1 MAGLM
6 DLLGSVLNENT
17 VKQMAGQLGAPE
29 DKVQNAIGIALPA
42 LLQGLNRNAS
52 NPQGAEALA
61 NALQR
66 DHNGSL
72 LDNLG
77 GFLNN
82 FQQGP
87 GAGIL
92 KHVLGGQQEV
102 VQQGIGK
109 AAGLDAGTIGNLL
122 QMLAPLIMG
131 SLGRTAQAGQ
141 TGGSSGG
148 GLGSLVNMLPQ
159 ILGSATNQAGQ
170 QQPQASNIVNIL
182 LDQNRDGNVVDDVMR
197 MLGGFLKK

>member
-6 DLLGSVLNENT
+6 DLLGSVLDQNT
-17 VKQMAGQLGAPE
+17 VRQMAGQLGAPE
-29 DKVQNAIGIALPA
+29 DKVQDAIGMALPA

-52 NPQGAEALA
+52 DPQGAEALA
-61 NALQR
+61 GALQR
-66 DHNGSL
+66 DHDGSL

-109 AAGLDAGTIGNLL
+109 ASGLDAGAIANLL
-122 QMLAPLIMG
+122 QMLAPLVMG
-131 SLGRTAQAGQ
+131 ALSRATQAQAPAQ
-141 TGGSSGG
+141 AQGG
-148 GLGSLVNMLPQ
+148 GLGSLVNLLPGL
-159 ILGSATNQAGQ
+159 LGSATHQVQQ
-170 QQPQASNIVNIL
+170 QQPQASNLVNIL
-182 LDQNRDGNVVDDVMR
+182 LDQNKDGNVVDDVMR
-197 MLGGFLKK
+197 MLGGFLKR

>member
-6 DLLGSVLNENT
+6 DLLGSVLDQNT

-29 DKVQNAIGIALPA
+29 DKVQDAIGMALPA
-42 LLQGLNRNAS
+42 LLQGLNCNAA

-61 NALQR
+61 SALQR
-66 DHNGSL
+66 NHDGSV

-109 AAGLDAGTIGNLL
+109 ASGLDAGAIANLL
-122 QMLAPLIMG
+122 QMLAPLVMG
-131 SLGRTAQAGQ
+131 SLGRATQAQGAG
-141 TGGSSGG
+141 SGG
-148 GLGSLVNMLPQ
+148 GLGNLVNVLPGL
-159 ILGSATNQAGQ
+159 LGSATTQVQQ
-170 QQPQASNIVNIL
+170 QQPQASNLVGML
-182 LDQNRDGNVVDDVMR
+182 LDQNKDGNVVDDVMR
-197 MLGGFLKK
+197 MLGGFLKR